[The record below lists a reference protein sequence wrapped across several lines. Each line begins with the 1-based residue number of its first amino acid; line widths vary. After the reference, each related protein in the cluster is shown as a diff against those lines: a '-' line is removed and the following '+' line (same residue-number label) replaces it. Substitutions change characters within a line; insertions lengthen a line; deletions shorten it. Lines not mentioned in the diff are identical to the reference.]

1 MVSVVNE
8 AVESQ
13 AFSMRAVATVGGHLP
28 LRVNSGESVW
38 LCGWLFWLII
48 FSAAFETEGEL
59 IPRPDE
65 IKGFISLRRL
75 YEHERLHLLRA
86 FWIDV
91 SGQLETLHTSEITAV
106 DKRSVSHF
114 GLALLVQ
121 VKH

>member
-1 MVSVVNE
+1 M
-8 AVESQ
+8 
-13 AFSMRAVATVGGHLP
+13 
-28 LRVNSGESVW
+28 
-38 LCGWLFWLII
+38 
-48 FSAAFETEGEL
+48 

-65 IKGFISLRRL
+65 MKGFISLRCL

-91 SGQLETLHTSEITAV
+91 SGQLETLHTAEIIAV
-106 DKRSVSHF
+106 EKRSVSRF